1 MSEFQYVL
9 IGQGFK
15 YEGIYFKKVSI
26 TQAKN
31 IYNRLFDF
39 EYTCIVTTK
48 Y

>member
-1 MSEFQYVL
+1 MSEFQYVS

-15 YEGIYFKKVSI
+15 FQGGYFKKVSI

-39 EYTCIVTTK
+39 ECNCIVTTK

>member
-1 MSEFQYVL
+1 MSEFQYVS

-15 YEGIYFKKVSI
+15 FQGGYFKKVSI